1 MISDQACKRY
11 TQKHKPVLRLA
22 EGTWHRWWLAQA
34 DDLYLHWLEPAE
46 GQASLLLDS
55 PWKGSAQ
62 ADKPLLLCLQLAE
75 GQAVYQLLDSPWRE
89 LWLTWLDEGDTTHK
103 QHAADRKQDRKTF
116 IQTLVASHIAS
127 TREGRAARAGQA
139 QEESA
144 AAEAAANGLPDGPV
158 AVFEQSP
165 EQQRQSRRMQEAL
178 AAFRA
183 SAEGRQ
189 WQEARGKLPVTA
201 IRAGLLEALQEKD
214 FAVVSGDTGCGKTTQ
229 VHSLP
234 YLTHCQVCI
243 TGSELLGALLP
254 L

>member
-1 MISDQACKRY
+1 M
-11 TQKHKPVLRLA
+11 V
-22 EGTWHRWWLAQA
+22 
-34 DDLYLHWLEPAE
+34 
-46 GQASLLLDS
+46 SLLLGS
-55 PWKGSAQ
+55 PWKNSAQ
-62 ADKPLLLCLQLAE
+62 ADKPLPRCLQLAE
-75 GQAVYQLLDSPWRE
+75 GQAVYQLLGSPWRE

-103 QHAADRKQDRKTF
+103 QQAADRKQDRKTF

-127 TREGRAARAGQA
+127 TREGRPAQA
-139 QEESA
+139 VQTQGESV

-165 EQQRQSRRMQEAL
+165 DQQRQSRRMQEAL
-178 AAFRA
+178 AAFQA

-234 YLTHCQVCI
+234 CLTHCHLCI
-243 TGSELLGALLP
+243 TGHQLLQACLP
-254 L
+254 P